1 MAKGG
6 RKPGSKEPIRSLEK
20 IEQMKD
26 WLLQNSS
33 YRNYFLFYFGINTG
47 LRISDILRLRVKD
60 VRVKDVMKIKME
72 KTDTTVE
79 VYFNSVLQQEI
90 AKYTS
95 NRADSDWLFP
105 SRQGDKPITRQMA
118 HTFLHKA
125 AEACGIDSEQW
136 GTHSMRKTFG
146 YHYYQRKKDVYYLM
160 KLFGHATQGQ
170 TLQYIGVEADE
181 IRKTMEDFTL

>member
-1 MAKGG
+1 
-6 RKPGSKEPIRSLEK
+6 
-20 IEQMKD
+20 MKN

-47 LRISDILRLRVKD
+47 LRISDILRLRG
-60 VRVKDVMKIKME
+60 KDVMKIKME
-72 KTDTTVE
+72 KTDTTVK
-79 VYFNSVLQQEI
+79 VYLNSVLQQEI

-105 SRQGDKPITRQMA
+105 SRQGEKSITRQMA

-125 AEACGIDSEQW
+125 AEACGINSEQW

-170 TLQYIGVEADE
+170 TLQYIGVEVDE
-181 IRKTMEDFTL
+181 IRKTMEDITL

>member
-1 MAKGG
+1 
-6 RKPGSKEPIRSLEK
+6 
-20 IEQMKD
+20 MKD

-47 LRISDILRLRVKD
+47 LRISDILRLRVKND
-60 VRVKDVMKIKME
+60 VRGKDVMKIKME
-72 KTDTTVE
+72 KTETTVE
-79 VYFNSVLQQEI
+79 VYFNTVLQQEI

-95 NRADSDWLFP
+95 NRADSDWLFS

-118 HTFLHKA
+118 HTFLHQA

-146 YHYYQRKKDVYYLM
+146 YHYYQRKKKDVYYLM
-160 KLFGHATQGQ
+160 KLFGHATQRQ
-170 TLQYIGVEADE
+170 TLQYIGVESDE
-181 IRKTMEDFTL
+181 IRASMEDFTL